1 MCGLFAWWPQTV
13 SASDLGH
20 VRDALHCLRERGPDS
35 EGLWV
40 HPDQRA
46 YIGHRRLKITGQ
58 NGHQPLWNASKT
70 CIAIVNGEIYDLDQ
84 KRAML
89 ESKGYRFQSDS
100 DSELVLAVYE
110 IYGTPGISML
120 EGEFAFVLWDI
131 EKDCIWAARDR
142 AGVKPLRFIQDERG
156 LAFASEA
163 KAFFEAGW
171 TAKWNEDALAQALS
185 IQYPDPRSTLFEG
198 VEQIAPGESI
208 VFSRKNGAWTR
219 ASQMWWNWFPHASSD
234 LLSPTPIEATDELDR
249 ALTRAVA
256 RRCDTKWPLAVH
268 VSGGLDSSAI
278 LALASKLREG
288 DVHAFS
294 VGFEPRDEDGEVQH
308 DECVFAE
315 KTAHQLGVP
324 WSRVEAS
331 RSEMLAHWGDAV
343 YRAEGIGINGH
354 LVAKWMLARH
364 IHQAGFRVSLSG
376 EGADEA
382 LLGYAFLAAECSNSD
397 AARAKLLSDNPV
409 ARGLMLPD
417 GEGVDLSAIERV
429 WGHVPVWLRA
439 KASLGHRLQGLM
451 KDDWRRR
458 VCGPAL
464 EKWAVSAHEEDAS
477 LDVHRAASSWA
488 RLALGG
494 YILPS
499 LADAPEAAWHIQGR
513 VPFLDSD
520 LLETVMKWAPG
531 VVGCPGN
538 AKAPLRSWLM
548 RQGLEDVATRP
559 KHPFQAPPLWGS
571 AKVRQSLRERWSELG
586 YWDHTP
592 FDPDKVIA
600 CMDAMD
606 KASAPER
613 QKWEPVIATL
623 LSVEQL
629 VQAFDLKMQ

>member
-40 HPDQRA
+40 HPDQSA
-46 YIGHRRLKITGQ
+46 YIGHRRLKITGDR
-58 NGHQPLWNASKT
+58 GAQPLWNKERT
-70 CIAIVNGEIYDLDQ
+70 VIAIVNGEIYDMQ
-84 KRAML
+84 ARRQML
-89 ESKGYRFQSDS
+89 EQEGYQFQTDS
-100 DSELVLAVYE
+100 DSELVLAVYQV
-110 IYGTPGISML
+110 YGTSGISRL
-120 EGEFAFVLWDI
+120 EGEFAFVVWDL
-131 EKDCIWAARDR
+131 EKDCVWAARDR

-185 IQYPDPRSTLFEG
+185 IQYPDPRSTLFQG

-208 VFSRKNGAWTR
+208 VFSRKNGEWTR
-219 ASQMWWNWFPHASSD
+219 ARQAWWNWFPHASD
-234 LLSPTPIEATDELDR
+234 ALLSPAQIDATDALDH

-278 LALASKLREG
+278 LALASKLRAGE
-288 DVHAFS
+288 VHAFS
-294 VGFEPRDEDGEVQH
+294 VGFEPRDTDGEVQH
-308 DECVFAE
+308 DECAFAE
-315 KTAHQLGVP
+315 QTAQKLGVP

-382 LLGYAFLAAECSNSD
+382 LLGYAFLAAECSTSD

-417 GEGVDLSAIERV
+417 GESIDLSAIERV
-429 WGHVPVWLRA
+429 WGHVPVWLLA
-439 KASLGHRLQGLM
+439 KASLGQRLHGLM
-451 KDDWRRR
+451 KDEWRERA
-458 VCGPAL
+458 CAPAL
-464 EKWAVSAHEEDAS
+464 EKWAVSTHEARDS
-477 LDVHRAASSWA
+477 LDVHQAAASWA

-513 VPFLDSD
+513 VPFLDRD
-520 LLETVMKWAPG
+520 LLEMVMKWRPEAT
-531 VVGCPGN
+531 GCPSN
-538 AKAPLRSWLM
+538 AKAPLRSWLI

-571 AKVRQSLRERWSELG
+571 AEVRQSLRERWSAPG
-586 YWDHTP
+586 CWDHTP
-592 FDPDKVIA
+592 FDQDKVIA

-606 KASAPER
+606 AAGAPER

-623 LSVEQL
+623 LSVEHL
-629 VQAFDLKMQ
+629 ARTFGLKMQ